1 MKRRSSQS
9 LTKSNRIKKEV
20 NDPKFPRLSN
30 EVVRLKNTKGGKEM
44 MSAIMEDYA
53 KEYAKVKV
61 TEAFVSLVQR
71 GIMSVDMAAK
81 ECNMSEEEFSLLV
94 KDPQKT

>member
-1 MKRRSSQS
+1 
-9 LTKSNRIKKEV
+9 
-20 NDPKFPRLSN
+20 
-30 EVVRLKNTKGGKEM
+30 M